1 MTNEEQDLLMIRG
14 FIAGLPDEDRSGV
27 SLAAAKLRDVVAL
40 HNDHGHLA
48 LALVGAELA
57 AKD

>member
-1 MTNEEQDLLMIRG
+1 MTNEQQDLLMIRG
-14 FIAGLPDEDRSGV
+14 FIAGLPDEDRAVV
-27 SLAAAKLRDVVAL
+27 SLAAAKLREVVAQ
-40 HNDHGHLA
+40 HNDHGQLA